1 MEWKLVAALLAGYGF
16 LKEIRPSEPYITPFL
31 TGPDKNFT
39 DEQVNQQIFPVSTYA
54 MLALLVVIFLVTD
67 FLRYKPVIV
76 AQSVSAVVTYCI
88 IAWGQGVAIMQFME
102 VLYGLMWAADVAYF
116 TYMYAKV
123 DRAHYGTVS
132 ATARVGYLLGRCG
145 SGVLSQVAVSFNLL
159 SLLSLQFVTLGAS
172 VAATAF
178 ALALPGV
185 STSFYFHKKAGGA
198 LPDAES
204 RPGSGY
210 GSSDTLG
217 DDPPPSS
224 PSAAGVK
231 PAPAPSHP
239 SVVKL
244 LWADCREAFSKVAVV
259 KWSVWWALASAGQ
272 MMVLSYVQILWQASV
287 RESGSTETLLN
298 GAVEAVYTFLGA
310 GAVWLTTRKK
320 DYSTVGDALVGVW
333 SLAAGAIVILAAR
346 SQSMAVQYAVYVVFA
361 TSFNAAIT
369 IAYSEVAKRVREDAH
384 ALVFGIN
391 TLGALLLQ
399 TVLTFTVAGE
409 GGLELDIR
417 TQFTI
422 YGSYFLV
429 IGLGFLVVFVVTLFT
444 RRCSTARRE

>member
-1 MEWKLVAALLAGYGF
+1 MLRGHPCRPTMSQRRGLFSMEWKLVAALLAGYGF

-159 SLLSLQFVTLGAS
+159 SLLSLQFVTLGA
-172 VAATAF
+172 TAF

-185 STSFYFHKKAGGA
+185 STSFYFHKKAGSA
-198 LPDAES
+198 LPDVES
-204 RPGSGY
+204 RPGSGF
-210 GSSDTLG
+210 GSSEALG
-217 DDPPPSS
+217 DDPPS

-244 LWADCREAFSKVAVV
+244 LWADCREAFSKVDVV

-298 GAVEAVYTFLGA
+298 GAVEAVYTFLG
-310 GAVWLTTRKK
+310 T
-320 DYSTVGDALVGVW
+320 
-333 SLAAGAIVILAAR
+333 AGAIVILAAR